1 MKFQIKIIVSFSV
14 VLALIL
20 FYINYMMVTYLDVNQ
35 GRLFSQSIDKT
46 TEQEKIKLMDQIKE
60 FLTEVLL
67 WEFLLV
73 LSLMFILYQVINRL
87 TKHERDYKN
96 LLELILLTVS
106 HKFGNFIT
114 IQKGNIELLKIT
126 HDEKAINRLESS
138 YNYFQE
144 DFYRIVDTIKSFK
157 NIGIQKEKINLKVI
171 IEKHLELINTDKSII
186 KNLKDVY
193 IYANKQNIDNIVF
206 FLLENAFK
214 YSDERIHIRLTKKM
228 LAIRNDIAQT
238 DKSSGI
244 GLKITETFAKKE
256 GFKIKYRAKEK
267 NYIVTLIL
275 Q

>member
-35 GRLFSQSIDKT
+35 NRLFSQSIDKT

-214 YSDERIHIRLTKKM
+214 YSDGRIHIRLTKKM

-267 NYIVTLIL
+267 
-275 Q
+275 

>member
-35 GRLFSQSIDKT
+35 NRLFSQSIDKT